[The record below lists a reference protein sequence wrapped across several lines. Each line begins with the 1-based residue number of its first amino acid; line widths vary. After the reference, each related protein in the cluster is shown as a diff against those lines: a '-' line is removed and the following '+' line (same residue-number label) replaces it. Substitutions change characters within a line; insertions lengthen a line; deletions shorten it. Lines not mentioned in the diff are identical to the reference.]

1 MTAIS
6 FITSVENMP
15 HHKRTD
21 LLNAATAFCE
31 SFAQKKSPDEILSHF
46 SSSSDPLAYE
56 HGLKELT
63 PFLGREFRGRDGV
76 REYFSTISSCLSY
89 EDMRFADYVVDAV
102 ENRVAVRGTA
112 RFTWTATGESWDE
125 VFAYALGFDDQHKVV
140 SYEVWADSGAAY
152 LASKGQLKQLKSEN
166 N

>member
-1 MTAIS
+1 
-6 FITSVENMP
+6 MP

-21 LLNAATAFCE
+21 LLHAATAFCE

-46 SSSSDPLAYE
+46 STSSADISAYE
-56 HGLKELT
+56 HGLEELA

-76 REYFSTISSCLSY
+76 REYFDTISSCLSY
-89 EDMRFADYVVDAV
+89 EDMRFADYVVDAA
-102 ENRVAVRGTA
+102 ENRVAVRGAA

-125 VFAYALGFDDQHKVV
+125 VFAYALKFDDQHKVT

-152 LASKGQLKQLKSEN
+152 LASKGQLKELKSGSK
-166 N
+166 